1 MLVVEQQFEVDTDAL
16 TSFGTTAAG
25 LATEVGAVGTS
36 TLTGV
41 DALPADAFGKIGGEV
56 GLAAAFQQ
64 AAKAQ
69 LEAVQAAADGL
80 AGFATAVAKAGTAY
94 TEQQSQ
100 AEDDIKRS
108 YQV

>member
-1 MLVVEQQFEVDTDAL
+1 MVEQNFGVDTDAL
-16 TSFGTTAAG
+16 ASFGSTATG
-25 LATEVGAVGTS
+25 LAAEVGEVGTS

-41 DALPADAFGKIGGEV
+41 DSLPADAFGKIGAEV
-56 GLAAAFQQ
+56 GLTAAFQQ

-69 LEAVQAAADGL
+69 LDGVAAASAGL
-80 AGFATAVAKAGTAY
+80 SGFAKAVSDAGGAY

-100 AEDDIKRS
+100 AKDDINRS

>member
-1 MLVVEQQFEVDTDAL
+1 MVEKSFGVDTDAL

-25 LATEVGAVGTS
+25 LGTELGAVGTS

-41 DALPADAFGKIGGEV
+41 DSLPADAFGEIGGEV

-69 LEAVQAAADGL
+69 LDAVAAAAAGL
-80 AGFATAVAKAGTAY
+80 SGFATAVADAGTAY
-94 TEQQSQ
+94 TEQQAQ
-100 AEDDIKRS
+100 AKDDLNRS